1 MLDTIEE
8 ILFRHLVKEREKE
21 ERAPS
26 LLEGKLHAN
35 ASSAGGCA
43 RAIGFRVAG
52 VEPSTALT
60 GDALF
65 NFRIGD
71 QIHDTIQTAMLAAIP
86 GAEKEIN
93 GVIEDFI
100 TCRADLKYPAEDGQ
114 IVCTEIK
121 SVSDFAYKLATGAK
135 LKSNG
140 QWNKK
145 DQKAE
150 GPKRE
155 HILQVGISA
164 KSINAAYLCIIY
176 TRKTAAKDEPIIAE
190 WRFRINELDD
200 KITAEI
206 IRLKSIVQ
214 FVIDGKL
221 PPREYEGSLIFEPL
235 KTRWPCGYCSYLTA
249 CSKMESGV
257 ISLNPSETKT

>member
-1 MLDTIEE
+1 MLDPIEE
-8 ILFRHLVKEREKE
+8 ILFKHLVAERQKE

-26 LLEGKLHAN
+26 LLADKPHAN

-52 VEPSTALT
+52 VEPSNPIT

-65 NFRIGD
+65 NFSIGD
-71 QIHDTIQTAMLAAIP
+71 QIHDTIQTAILAAIP

-100 TCRADLKYPAEDGQ
+100 TCRADLKYPAADGEM
-114 IVCTEIK
+114 VCTEIK

-164 KSINAAYLCIIY
+164 KSIGAAYLCIVY
-176 TRKTAAKDEPIIAE
+176 TRKTAAKDEPIIAK
-190 WRFRINELDD
+190 WRFRINELSD
-200 KITAEI
+200 KIDAEI
-206 IRLKSIVQ
+206 ARLKEIVQ
-214 FVIDGKL
+214 LVISEKL
-221 PPREYEGSLIFEPL
+221 PPREYEGNTIFEPL
-235 KTRWPCGYCSYLTA
+235 KTRWPCSYCGYLAA
-249 CSKMESGV
+249 CSKMDSGV
-257 ISLNPSETKT
+257 IPLNQSE

>member
-1 MLDTIEE
+1 MLDSIEE
-8 ILFRHLVKEREKE
+8 ILFRHLVSEREKE

-26 LLEGKLHAN
+26 LLAGVPHAN

-52 VEPSTALT
+52 IEPSVPLT

-65 NFRIGD
+65 NFSVGD
-71 QIHDTIQTAMLAAIP
+71 AIHHTIQTAMLASIP
-86 GAEKEIN
+86 GAAKEIN

-100 TCRADLKYPAEDGQ
+100 TCRADLKYPAKDGM
-114 IVCTEIK
+114 VCTEIK
-121 SVSDFAYKLATGAK
+121 SVSDFAFKLATGAK

-164 KSINAAYLCIIY
+164 KSIGATYLCIVY

-190 WRFRINELDD
+190 WRFRINDLDG
-200 KITAEI
+200 KIDAEI
-206 IRLKSIVQ
+206 IRLKEIVRL
-214 FVIDGKL
+214 VVEGKL
-221 PPREYEGSLIFEPL
+221 PPREYEGSTIFEPL
-235 KTRWPCGYCSYLTA
+235 KTRWPCSYCGYLTA
-249 CSKMESGV
+249 CSKIESGTV
-257 ISLNPSETKT
+257 PLNPSE

>member
-1 MLDTIEE
+1 MLESIQE
-8 ILFRHLVKEREKE
+8 ILFQHLTNVRNQEG
-21 ERAPS
+21 RAPS
-26 LLEGKLHAN
+26 LLADKPHAN

-52 VEPSTALT
+52 VESSNPIT

-65 NFRIGD
+65 NFSIGD
-71 QIHDTIQTAMLAAIP
+71 AIHDTIQTAMLTAIP

-100 TCRADLKYPAEDGQ
+100 TCRADLKYPAEDGEM
-114 IVCTEIK
+114 VCTEIK
-121 SVSDFAYKLATGAK
+121 SVSDFAYKIATGAK

-164 KSINAAYLCIIY
+164 KSIGAAYLCIIY
-176 TRKTAAKDEPIIAE
+176 TRKTAAKDEPVIAE
-190 WRFRINELDD
+190 WRFKINELDD
-200 KITAEI
+200 KINDEI
-206 IRLKSIVQ
+206 TRLKEIVRL
-214 FVIDGKL
+214 VINGQL
-221 PPREYEGSLIFEPL
+221 PPREYEGDTIFEPL
-235 KTRWPCGYCSYLTA
+235 KQRWPCSYCGYLTA

-257 ISLNPSETKT
+257 IPLNPSEPTK

>member
-1 MLDTIEE
+1 MKLKPVQD
-8 ILFRHLVKEREKE
+8 ILFDYLIKERAEE
-21 ERAPS
+21 EREPS
-26 LLEGKLHAN
+26 LLPDKLHAN

-52 VEPSTALT
+52 VESSNPIT

-65 NFRIGD
+65 NFSIGD
-71 QIHDTIQTAMLAAIP
+71 AIHDTIQTAMLAAIP
-86 GAEKEIN
+86 NAEKEVS

-100 TCRADLKYPAEDGQ
+100 TCRADLKYPAEDGGL
-114 IVCTEIK
+114 VCTEIK

-155 HILQVGISA
+155 NILQVGITA
-164 KSINAAYLCIIY
+164 KAIGADYVGIVYA
-176 TRKTAAKDEPIIAE
+176 RKTAAKDEPIISE
-190 WRFRINELDD
+190 WRFRINDLDG
-200 KITAEI
+200 KISVEI
-206 IRLKSIVQ
+206 QRLKRIVETVENG
-214 FVIDGKL
+214 FL
-221 PPREYEGSLIFEPL
+221 PEREYENNVILEPL
-235 KTRWPCGYCSYLTA
+235 KTRWPCGYCGYLDA
-249 CSKMESGV
+249 CSKMGTSV
-257 ISLNPSETKT
+257 VPLNPSDKI